1 MALTCT
7 DLRGTLPLLA
17 QGKVRD
23 VYTLSSDYLLFVA
36 TDRISAYD
44 FIMKNGI
51 PNKGKLLTALS
62 EFWFTTVL
70 KDVGPNHFVSS
81 SMDFLPEKLQKYS
94 PQLKD
99 RSMVVKRLKVLPV
112 EAIVRG
118 YLTGSAWIEYKNFGT
133 VHGIRVPEGMV
144 ESQAFEKP
152 LFTPS
157 TKAAQGQHGALNTN
171 LTLLADENIHPDKVV
186 QLLGHKYAKK
196 IEDLSLALYA
206 RARDYAVERGIIIA
220 DTKFEFGLDEDEN
233 VVLVDEILTPG
244 WFFKSSS
251 LDYSCANDGI
261 DSSRFWL
268 ASSYQ
273 AGRCQDSY
281 DKQFL
286 RDWLTKNGLKGRPG
300 IVMPDEIVVETSK
313 KYHEAYEL
321 LTGSGWKET

>member
-23 VYTLSSDYLLFVA
+23 VYTLSSDHLLFVA

-44 FIMKNGI
+44 VIMKNGI

-70 KDVGPNHFVSS
+70 KDVGLNHFVSS
-81 SMDFLPEKLQKYS
+81 SMEFLPEKLQKYS
-94 PQLKD
+94 AQLKG
-99 RSMVVKRLKVLPV
+99 RSMVVKRLKIFPV

-118 YLTGSAWIEYKNFGT
+118 YLTGSAWIEYKKSGT

-157 TKAAQGQHGALNTN
+157 TKAAQGKH
-171 LTLLADENIHPDKVV
+171 DENIHPDKTA
-186 QLLGHKYAKK
+186 QLVGHEYAKE
-196 IEDLSLALYA
+196 IEKLSLALYTK
-206 RARDYAVERGIIIA
+206 ARDYAAERGIIIA
-220 DTKFEFGLDEDEN
+220 DTKFEFGLDEDGN
-233 VVLVDEILTPG
+233 VVLVDEVLTP
-244 WFFKSSS
+244 
-251 LDYSCANDGI
+251 

-268 ASSYQ
+268 SSAYR
-273 AGRCQDSY
+273 AGRSQDSY

-286 RDWLTKNGLKGRPG
+286 RNWLTESGVKGRPG
-300 IVMPDEIVVETSK
+300 IVMPDEIVLETSK

-321 LTGSGWKET
+321 LTGSEWKET

>member
-23 VYTLSSDYLLFVA
+23 VYTLSADHLLFVA

-44 FIMKNGI
+44 VIMKNGI
-51 PNKGKLLTALS
+51 PNKGKLLTGLS

-81 SMDFLPEKLQKYS
+81 SLESLPKKLQKYS
-94 PQLKD
+94 AQLKD
-99 RSMVVKRLKVLPV
+99 RSMVVKKLKVFPV

-118 YLTGSAWIEYKNFGT
+118 YLTGSSWVEYQKSGT
-133 VHGIRVPEGMV
+133 VHGIRILEGMV

-157 TKAAQGQHGALNTN
+157 TKAAQGQH
-171 LTLLADENIHPDKVV
+171 DENIHPDKVA
-186 QLLGHKYAKK
+186 QLVGNEYAKK
-196 IEDLSLALYA
+196 IEELSLALYTK
-206 RARDYAVERGIIIA
+206 ARDYAAERGIIIA
-220 DTKFEFGLDEDEN
+220 DTKFEFGLDENKN
-233 VVLVDEILTPG
+233 VVLVDEVLTPV
-244 WFFKSSS
+244 
-251 LDYSCANDGI
+251 

-268 ASSYQ
+268 ASSYEV
-273 AGRCQDSY
+273 GRSQDSY

-286 RDWLTKNGLKGRPG
+286 RDWLTKNGVKGRPG
-300 IVMPDEIVVETSK
+300 IEMPEEIVRETSK
-313 KYHEAYEL
+313 KYHEAFEL
-321 LTGSGWKET
+321 LTGNAWKET